1 MGVMASNDN
10 ISQSWIMWLMQ
21 AVMAVLLA
29 AFGFVWRQLELV
41 RKEAADEARL
51 VRSELAVATKRQDDM
66 MQTNIERIR
75 IDTAL
80 HNNQLREERKET
92 KAELRQDN
100 LETKDEMRSDMA
112 SMESRIMRALDAM
125 SRHRN

>member
-1 MGVMASNDN
+1 MVMASNDN
-10 ISQSWIMWLMQ
+10 ISQSWVMWLMQ
-21 AVMAVLLA
+21 AGMAVLLGL
-29 AFGFVWRQLELV
+29 FGFIWRQLDTV
-41 RKEAADEARL
+41 RKEASDEAYR
-51 VRSELAVATKRQDDM
+51 VRAELAVATKRQEDM

-80 HNNQLREERKET
+80 QNNQMREERKET

-100 LETKDEMRSDMA
+100 LETKDEMRSDMM
-112 SMESRIMRALDAM
+112 SMENRIMRALEAL